1 MEPDNQTNSSE
12 FILLGLSEKPDQE
25 TLLFALF
32 LCMYVVTVVGN
43 LLIILAISTDSHLHT
58 PMYFFLAN
66 LSLVDFCLATD
77 TVPKMLVNIQI
88 KSKSISYSCCLTQM
102 YFFHFFGIMDSV
114 LRAVMAYDRFVAISH
129 PLHYTTIMSPRLC
142 GLLVG
147 GLWVFSSFISLTHI
161 LLMARLVFCG
171 NNELPHYFCDLIPLL
186 RLPCTDTSV
195 NKIFVLIV
203 AGMVI
208 ATPFICILASYA
220 HINVAIMKVPSAGGR
235 KKTFSTCSSHL
246 SVVVL
251 FYGTTTGVCLCP
263 SSVCTAVKEK
273 ASAVM
278 YTAVTPMLNPF
289 IYSLRNR
296 DLKGALRNLMRK
308 KSHLIFM
315 TTKSSGS
322 FLEAGPQSLGSWAS
336 VWNCRSWEY
345 SHSEF

>member
-1 MEPDNQTNSSE
+1 MEPDNQTSLSE
-12 FILLGLSEKPDQE
+12 FILLGLSEKPEQE

-32 LCMYVVTVVGN
+32 LCMYVATVVGN

-58 PMYFFLAN
+58 PMYFFLAS

-114 LRAVMAYDRFVAISH
+114 LIAVMAYDRFVAICH
-129 PLHYTTIMSPRLC
+129 PLHYTTIISPRLC

-147 GLWVFSSFISLTHI
+147 GTWVFSSFISLTHI

-171 NNELPHYFCDLIPLL
+171 NNELPHYFCDLTPLL
-186 RLPCTDTSV
+186 RLSCTDTSV

-220 HINVAIMKVPSAGGR
+220 HILVAIMKVPSAGGR

-251 FYGTTTGVCLCP
+251 FYGTTIGVYLCP

-296 DLKGALRNLMRK
+296 DLKAALMKLVNRK
-308 KSHLIFM
+308 I
-315 TTKSSGS
+315 TSSS
-322 FLEAGPQSLGSWAS
+322 
-336 VWNCRSWEY
+336 
-345 SHSEF
+345 

>member
-1 MEPDNQTNSSE
+1 MEPRNQTSASE
-12 FILLGLSEKPDQE
+12 FILLGLSESPEQE

-43 LLIILAISTDSHLHT
+43 LLIILAISSDSHLHT

-77 TVPKMLVNIQI
+77 TVPKMLVNIQT
-88 KSKSISYSCCLTQM
+88 KSKSISYPCCLTQM

-114 LRAVMAYDRFVAISH
+114 LIAVMAYDRFVAICH

-147 GLWVFSSFISLTHI
+147 GPWMFSCVISLIHI

-171 NNELPHYFCDLIPLL
+171 NNELPHFFCDLTPLL
-186 RLPCTDTSV
+186 RLSCTDTSV

-203 AGMVI
+203 AGTVI
-208 ATPFICILASYA
+208 AMPFICILASYVR
-220 HINVAIMKVPSAGGR
+220 IIVAIMKVPSAGGR
-235 KKTFSTCSSHL
+235 KKAFSTCSSHL
-246 SVVVL
+246 SVVAL
-251 FYGTTTGVCLCP
+251 FYGTTIGVYLCP
-263 SSVCTAVKEK
+263 SSVRTAVKEK

-296 DLKGALRNLMRK
+296 DLKGGLRKLVNRK
-308 KSHLIFM
+308 I
-315 TTKSSGS
+315 TSSS
-322 FLEAGPQSLGSWAS
+322 
-336 VWNCRSWEY
+336 
-345 SHSEF
+345 

>member
-1 MEPDNQTNSSE
+1 MEPNNQTSVSE
-12 FILLGLSEKPDQE
+12 FILLGLSEKPEQE

-32 LCMYVVTVVGN
+32 LCMYVVTVAGN
-43 LLIILAISTDSHLHT
+43 LLIILAISSDPHLHT

-66 LSLVDFCLATD
+66 LSLVDFCLATN

-88 KSKSISYSCCLTQM
+88 RSKSISYPCCLTQM

-114 LRAVMAYDRFVAISH
+114 LIAVMAYDRFVAICH

-142 GLLVG
+142 GLLAG
-147 GLWVFSSFISLTHI
+147 GLWMLSCFISLTHI

-171 NNELPHYFCDLIPLL
+171 NNALPHYFCDLTPLL
-186 RLPCTDTSV
+186 RLSCTDTSV

-208 ATPFICILASYA
+208 ATPFICILASYVR
-220 HINVAIMKVPSAGGR
+220 IIVAIMKVPSAGGR
-235 KKTFSTCSSHL
+235 KKAFSTCSSHL
-246 SVVVL
+246 SVVAL
-251 FYGTTTGVCLCP
+251 FYGTTIGVYLCP
-263 SSVCTAVKEK
+263 SSVRTAVKEK

-296 DLKGALRNLMRK
+296 DLKGALRKLVNRK
-308 KSHLIFM
+308 I
-315 TTKSSGS
+315 TSSS
-322 FLEAGPQSLGSWAS
+322 
-336 VWNCRSWEY
+336 
-345 SHSEF
+345 